1 MMKYFIIA
9 GESSGDLHARHLMD
23 AIRMKDRDADVYY
36 WYRPELAYMG
46 FIPVI
51 LHLKEILRGMR
62 ECKEAISRFA
72 PDRLVLVDYPGFN
85 LKMAEWFHKTYID
98 SICGYSKPAP
108 QVIYYIPP
116 KIWAWKE
123 GRMAQIRKYVGRVL
137 SILPFEVQWYAEKY
151 DYDVDYVG
159 NPTLDEVDAFLRSLK
174 QEDVEKW
181 RESLG
186 LVSERVVA
194 LLPGSRRQEIEKN
207 LPMMLQATMTAG
219 EGYKYVIASAPS
231 YGL

>member
-98 SICGYSKPAP
+98 SICGYSK
-108 QVIYYIPP
+108 
-116 KIWAWKE
+116 
-123 GRMAQIRKYVGRVL
+123 
-137 SILPFEVQWYAEKY
+137 
-151 DYDVDYVG
+151 D
-159 NPTLDEVDAFLRSLK
+159 LRS
-174 QEDVEKW
+174 
-181 RESLG
+181 
-186 LVSERVVA
+186 
-194 LLPGSRRQEIEKN
+194 
-207 LPMMLQATMTAG
+207 
-219 EGYKYVIASAPS
+219 
-231 YGL
+231 